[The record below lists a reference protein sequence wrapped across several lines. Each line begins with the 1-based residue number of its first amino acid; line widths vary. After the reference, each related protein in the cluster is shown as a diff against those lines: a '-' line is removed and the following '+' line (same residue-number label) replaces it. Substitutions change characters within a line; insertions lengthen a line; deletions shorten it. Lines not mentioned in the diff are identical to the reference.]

1 MPVLA
6 TSILRSPS
14 VKRAATEFHEFPM
27 PNSEKLANQVLRR
40 TFNAPAKGRAQSS
53 PMSNAF
59 PYKKEATV

>member
-1 MPVLA
+1 
-6 TSILRSPS
+6 
-14 VKRAATEFHEFPM
+14 M

-40 TFNAPAKGRAQSS
+40 TLNAPAKGRAQSS